1 MTKTTPPKRGI
12 RPAAIVVLFLTVAL
26 TGLLLALGTW
36 QVKRLSWKLDLIER
50 VEARVHAEP
59 TDAPAAGQ
67 WPALGEPAEY
77 EYRRVRLSGTFLN
90 DKEVQVYTVTDL
102 GPGYWVMTPLRR
114 DDGTSIIVNRGFVPS
129 DRRDPSSRQEG
140 QPTGR
145 AEVI

>member
-59 TDAPAAGQ
+59 TDAPAAGH
-67 WPALGEPAEY
+67 
-77 EYRRVRLSGTFLN
+77 V
-90 DKEVQVYTVTDL
+90 
-102 GPGYWVMTPLRR
+102 
-114 DDGTSIIVNRGFVPS
+114 DDGARNGGVPPPGS
-129 DRRDPSSRQEG
+129 GRRSASQRS
-140 QPTGR
+140 TNI
-145 AEVI
+145 AV